1 MTRKDTVLTTIKDYF
16 LILIGCA
23 LYAFSVR
30 VFTVPNDIAPG
41 GLTGIATMINSL
53 FSLPIGILVI
63 AMNIPLFI
71 WGTIEIG
78 PRFLVKSSI
87 ATVLSSVLIDI
98 YELIPYTYNGEKIL
112 AAVFGGVISG
122 TGLALIF
129 YRGGSTGGTDII
141 GKCIHKRKPH
151 ISMGS
156 IILISDIVVIVMAGI
171 VYKSIENAMY
181 SVIAIFVSTKIID
194 NFVYGFSRDNG
205 KLMIIITSKPEEVSK
220 EILERSQRGVT
231 IVNGKGAYS
240 HQKRGVLLCAARPSE
255 VFKIKMMITSV
266 DAHAF
271 VIITTATNISGEG
284 FLNTEDLLEKNKEL
298 KKQIDEVAK
307 QDEKKKEE

>member
-30 VFTVPNDIAPG
+30 VFTAPNDIAPG

-98 YELIPYTYNGEKIL
+98 Y
-112 AAVFGGVISG
+112 
-122 TGLALIF
+122 
-129 YRGGSTGGTDII
+129 
-141 GKCIHKRKPH
+141 
-151 ISMGS
+151 
-156 IILISDIVVIVMAGI
+156 
-171 VYKSIENAMY
+171 
-181 SVIAIFVSTKIID
+181 
-194 NFVYGFSRDNG
+194 
-205 KLMIIITSKPEEVSK
+205 
-220 EILERSQRGVT
+220 
-231 IVNGKGAYS
+231 
-240 HQKRGVLLCAARPSE
+240 
-255 VFKIKMMITSV
+255 
-266 DAHAF
+266 
-271 VIITTATNISGEG
+271 
-284 FLNTEDLLEKNKEL
+284 
-298 KKQIDEVAK
+298 
-307 QDEKKKEE
+307 